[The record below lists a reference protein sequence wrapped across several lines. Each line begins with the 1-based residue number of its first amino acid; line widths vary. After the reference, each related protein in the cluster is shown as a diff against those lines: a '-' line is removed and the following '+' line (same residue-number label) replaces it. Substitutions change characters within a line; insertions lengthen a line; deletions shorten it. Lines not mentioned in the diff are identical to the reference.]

1 MILDRLGKELIYF
14 DGGTGTLLQERG
26 LKPGELPETW
36 SLERADDMI
45 DIARQ
50 YYEAGSDI
58 VLSNTFGANALK
70 FHDSRH
76 ELDEIVKMVGMDAL
90 SAPDRLRMEATRS
103 IREDFLHQNSFHEID
118 TYTSLNKQYLMMK
131 LVLGYYYEANEALSN
146 GASIDKLIALP
157 IREQIGRFKYTK
169 EEDIQ
174 SRYDEIL
181 KELEIQ
187 VAGAFDKEDF

>member
-76 ELDEIVKMVGMDAL
+76 ELDEIVKAAIENVRKGAKLGVKDGRETYVGLDIGPTGKLLKPMGDLDFEDAYQ
-90 SAPDRLRMEATRS
+90 AFAEVARL
-103 IREDFLHQNSFHEID
+103 
-118 TYTSLNKQYLMMK
+118 
-131 LVLGYYYEANEALSN
+131 G
-146 GASIDKLIALP
+146 
-157 IREQIGRFKYTK
+157 
-169 EEDIQ
+169 EE
-174 SRYDEIL
+174 
-181 KELEIQ
+181 
-187 VAGAFDKEDF
+187 AGAEPAAEHVSEREGGRAQGAV

>member
-1 MILDRLGKELIYF
+1 ML
-14 DGGTGTLLQERG
+14 
-26 LKPGELPETW
+26 
-36 SLERADDMI
+36 
-45 DIARQ
+45 
-50 YYEAGSDI
+50 
-58 VLSNTFGANALK
+58 
-70 FHDSRH
+70 
-76 ELDEIVKMVGMDAL
+76 L
-90 SAPDRLRMEATRS
+90 SAPDRLKMESTRS

-131 LVLGYYYEANEALSN
+131 LVLGYYYEANEALTN